1 MNRLRCCGVLVRK
14 IHNNNGWTN
23 DSDANDDDDD
33 DAVVAVATVT
43 VV

>member
-1 MNRLRCCGVLVRK
+1 MNRLRCVGVLVS
-14 IHNNNGWTN
+14 NNNGWTN
-23 DSDANDDDDD
+23 DSGNSDANDD